1 MHILF
6 ISDADD
12 QYGAPHSMYQTVS
25 ALLAVNSHLK
35 ISIVLTPGSSMER
48 KYLDLGCPVYRIP
61 YVPFYHAVPFQKW
74 KLPIKYIV
82 YGAQYYYRRLTTI
95 HRLEREMDVS
105 AVDII
110 HSNSSREDFGAM
122 LAQKYEKPLCWHI
135 REFGDLDYPC
145 YSYRRDHIALMNQ
158 AATVFIA
165 VSDAVKSH
173 WVEKGLCGRKMVR
186 IYNGVADDKKP
197 KENYRIADGQPVRF
211 VIAGSICD
219 AKGQAQLVEAIGI
232 LPGEIQKLIQVDMFG
247 SGNKEYCRKIEKRI
261 KTLGLD
267 SVIRMKGYQSD
278 VTKRLTEYDCGLMC
292 SRSEGFGRVTVEY
305 MMAGLPVIASDSGAN
320 PELVKEQENG
330 LLYHMKDVHDLARKM
345 KMIVE
350 SPELRERM
358 GRNAARYARANFTTE
373 KNANQIYELYK
384 SLLSTA

>member
-6 ISDADD
+6 TSDSDD
-12 QYGAPHSMYQTVS
+12 QYGASHSMYQTVS
-25 ALLAVNSHLK
+25 ALLAVDSRLQ
-35 ISIVLTPGSSMER
+35 ISVVLTPGSSMER
-48 KYLDLGCPVYRIP
+48 KYLDLGCQVYRIP
-61 YVPFYHAVPFQKW
+61 YVPFYQAVPFQKW
-74 KLPIKYIV
+74 KLPVKYIV
-82 YGAQYYYRRLTTI
+82 YGAQYYYGRLATI

-165 VSDAVKSH
+165 VSDAVKTH
-173 WVEKGLCGRKMVR
+173 WIEKGLCGRKMVR
-186 IYNGVADDKKP
+186 IYDGVADDKKP
-197 KENYRIADGQPVRF
+197 KENYRIADGQPVRL
-211 VIAGSICD
+211 VMAGSICD
-219 AKGQAQLVEAIGI
+219 AKGQSQLVEAIGI
-232 LPGEIQKLIQVDMFG
+232 LPGEIQKMLQVDMFG